1 MVVAA
6 ILSALFQ
13 VTLGG
18 VVRVTDSGLG
28 CPDWPLCHGQVIPP
42 FDTATLIEYSHRLS
56 GSVLGLL
63 VIATAAIAWTRL
75 RANRVALI
83 ASVVAVVLVVAAG
96 ILGGITVL
104 TELDPRFVLL
114 HLAIAEIMIACLI
127 FAAIAGWNFDAAEIT
142 RENEQAAAMKP
153 LIVASIAGA
162 FILILSGSYMVG
174 SGYGTSCATWPLCRG
189 SLMPEGMAYA
199 IHMGHRYVAAI
210 VGVVI
215 LWTAWKAW
223 STASNQ
229 SAVRLAAAFIGASF
243 AVQIV
248 VGALVV
254 WSGFAA
260 DLKATHLSLAT
271 LVWVGLA
278 ALAGL
283 IYSYRPASE
292 MGRTVMAQKAT

>member
-1 MVVAA
+1 M
-6 ILSALFQ
+6 
-13 VTLGG
+13 TLGG

-63 VIATAAIAWTRL
+63 VIASATIVWMRL
-75 RANRVALI
+75 RSNRVALT
-83 ASVVAVVLVVAAG
+83 ASVVALVLVVAAG

-114 HLAIAEIMIACLI
+114 HLAIAEAMIACLI
-127 FAAIAGWNFDAAEIT
+127 FAAIAGWNFGSEAIA
-142 RENEQAAAMKP
+142 NGHEQASEVKP
-153 LIVASIAGA
+153 FIIASIAGA

-189 SLMPEGMAYA
+189 SFMPEGMAYA
-199 IHMGHRYVAAI
+199 IHMGHRYVAAL

-215 LWTAWKAW
+215 VWTAWKAW
-223 STASNQ
+223 SSASAQ
-229 SAVRLAAAFIGASF
+229 SAVRTTAACVAASF
-243 AVQIV
+243 AVQTV

-254 WSGFAA
+254 WSGFSA

-271 LVWVGLA
+271 LVWMGLA
-278 ALAGL
+278 TLAGL
-283 IYSYRPASE
+283 IYSYRPASG
-292 MGRTVMAQKAT
+292 MVKTVMVQKAM

>member
-6 ILSALFQ
+6 ILSAFFQ

-28 CPDWPLCHGQVIPP
+28 CPDWPLCHGEIIPP

-63 VIATAAIAWTRL
+63 VIASAVVAWRHF
-75 RANRVALI
+75 RHNRVVFHTSIAAL
-83 ASVVAVVLVVAAG
+83 VLVLVAG

-114 HLAIAEIMIACLI
+114 HLAIAEILIACLI
-127 FAAIAGWNFDAAEIT
+127 FAAITGWNHHPATDSRTPEYSDKI
-142 RENEQAAAMKP
+142 KP
-153 LIVASIAGA
+153 LIIASIVGG
-162 FILILSGSYMVG
+162 FVLILSGSYMVG
-174 SGYGTSCATWPLCRG
+174 EGYGTSCATWPLCRG
-189 SLMPEGMAYA
+189 SILPDGMAYA

-223 STASNQ
+223 VSSPAQSIVRLAS
-229 SAVRLAAAFIGASF
+229 AFLAAAFTL
-243 AVQIV
+243 QIV

-271 LVWVGLA
+271 LVWVGLMGLTA
-278 ALAGL
+278 L

-292 MGRTVMAQKAT
+292 FGAAVFRQKAT

>member
-1 MVVAA
+1 MVVTS
-6 ILSALFQ
+6 ILSAFFQ

-28 CPDWPLCHGQVIPP
+28 CPDGPLCHGQIIPP
-42 FDTATLIEYSHRLS
+42 FDTPTLIEYSHRLS

-63 VIATAAIAWTRL
+63 VIANTLIVWMRL
-75 RANRVALI
+75 RANRVALLSSAFALI
-83 ASVVAVVLVVAAG
+83 LVLAAG

-114 HLAIAEIMIACLI
+114 HLAIAEILIACLI
-127 FAAIAGWNFDAAEIT
+127 FAAIAGWNLSASVESAAT
-142 RENEQAAAMKP
+142 SEQTSVMKP
-153 LIVASIAGA
+153 LVVASILGA
-162 FILILSGSYMVG
+162 FVIILSGSYMVG

-189 SLMPEGMAYA
+189 SFMPDGMAYA

-223 STASNQ
+223 EAAPSHSPI
-229 SAVRLAAAFIGASF
+229 RLAAVCVAASF
-243 AVQIV
+243 ALQIA
-248 VGALVV
+248 VGAFVI
-254 WSGFAA
+254 WSGFSAE
-260 DLKATHLSLAT
+260 LKAAHLSLAT

-278 ALAGL
+278 TLSGL
-283 IYSYRPASE
+283 IYSSEAS
-292 MGRTVMAQKAT
+292 RTIIAQKAT